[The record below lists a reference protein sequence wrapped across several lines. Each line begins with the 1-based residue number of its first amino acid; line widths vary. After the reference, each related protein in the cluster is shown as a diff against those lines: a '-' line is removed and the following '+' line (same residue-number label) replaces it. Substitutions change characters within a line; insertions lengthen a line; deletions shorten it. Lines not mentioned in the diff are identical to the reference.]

1 MTVLALPT
9 LDDLAVLIASKN
21 MEIRSDMAG
30 GFRLFK
36 KVRHLQEYLGDYPD
50 LITLWKAVR

>member
-21 MEIRSDMAG
+21 LEIRSDMAG
-30 GFRLFK
+30 GFRLFR
-36 KVRHLQEYLGDYPD
+36 KVDHLQEYLGDYD
-50 LITLWKAVR
+50 NLLDLWKVIK